1 MRIKFNDRHI
11 TDFGGSMIDI
21 CLELKERISLKT
33 GWYICI
39 YEKINGSYAGKY
51 LFYVG
56 KDGDTGFNGERVE
69 KIAENEINFAFL
81 NGFLDLSDYEE
92 VT

>member
-1 MRIKFNDRHI
+1 MRIKFNDNFIIDYGSTVTGIKLIQEDTKWYI
-11 TDFGGSMIDI
+11 TVEPMSSPLVGF
-21 CLELKERISLKT
+21 KSLK
-33 GWYICI
+33 
-39 YEKINGSYAGKY
+39 
-51 LFYVG
+51 FFVG
-56 KDGDTGFNGERVE
+56 NDGDTGFNGERVE

>member
-1 MRIKFNDRHI
+1 MRVKLEDGYVI
-11 TDFGGSMIDI
+11 DFGGKALTVYLD
-21 CLELKERISLKT
+21 KENDV
-33 GWYICI
+33 WYII
-39 YEKINGSYAGKY
+39 LRVERDSRTERDYKF
-51 LFYVG
+51 LVG